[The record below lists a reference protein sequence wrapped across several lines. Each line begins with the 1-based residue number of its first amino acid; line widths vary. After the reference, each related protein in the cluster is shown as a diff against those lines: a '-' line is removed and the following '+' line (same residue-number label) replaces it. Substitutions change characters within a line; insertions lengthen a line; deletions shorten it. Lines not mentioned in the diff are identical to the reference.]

1 MSDFH
6 FSPRP
11 NRAHDIAW
19 RPWGL
24 QAFEE
29 AKAADKPIL
38 LSLSAV
44 WCHWCHVMDE
54 TSYSDAAVI
63 ASINEGFIPVR
74 VDADQRPDIN
84 ARYNAGGW
92 PTTAFL
98 SHEGDILNAQ
108 TYVPPAGMRA
118 IMETIL
124 EAYGNRRADILEALA
139 QKRKR
144 LSARRSL
151 DAPTVLDDE
160 IIAATR
166 RTIEDAF
173 DEEYGGFGDEPK
185 FPQIDVLDF
194 VLLEFERTRD
204 PRLERILS
212 KTLRAMSQG
221 GTYDHIE
228 GGFFRYSTTRD
239 WSIPHFEKM
248 AEDHAGLLRVYARA
262 WRACGTPA
270 LRETLLSA
278 LSYLRTTLRDPDTG
292 LFAGSQDAD
301 ETYYACTLEER
312 RALPTPYVDRTSYT
326 SWTAALAGA
335 YALAGTVLADDL
347 LIADALQTLDS
358 IAAALIDERGMCY
371 RFLAPGQSPRL
382 RNQLTDQAAYLR
394 ALLDVYEASG
404 EPRLLARAVTLAE
417 TINDVFVGEDGTL
430 GDHAG
435 DALGMLAVRM
445 APLPENVSVAD
456 SSLRLSVVTAQERY
470 RERAERILRAFAN
483 RYTAYRTFAAPY
495 AGAVARYLH
504 GGADVTIVG
513 TPQATSP
520 LREAAHRLPDPL
532 LVITTLPEE
541 DPLGAAR
548 GLRSMLGTPVAYVCR
563 GTACGAP
570 VTSPVDLRKAFDA
583 LLVVR

>member
-1 MSDFH
+1 MNDFH

-11 NRAHDIAW
+11 NRAHEIAW
-19 RPWGL
+19 RPWGE
-24 QAFEE
+24 QAFAE

-54 TSYSDAAVI
+54 TSYSDAEVI
-63 ASINEGFIPVR
+63 ASINEAFIPIR
-74 VDADQRPDIN
+74 ADADQRPDVN

-98 SHEGDILNAQ
+98 THEGDILNAQ
-108 TYVPPAGMRA
+108 TYVPPEGMRK
-118 IMETIL
+118 ITRTIV
-124 EAYGNRRADILEALA
+124 EAYRNRRTEIFETLA

-144 LSARRSL
+144 LSATRPL
-151 DAPTVLDDE
+151 DGDAALTDE

-166 RTIEDAF
+166 SAIEEAF

-185 FPQIDVLDF
+185 FPHIDVLEF
-194 VLLEFERTRD
+194 VVLEFERTRD

-221 GTYDHIE
+221 GAYDHIE

-239 WSIPHFEKM
+239 WSVPHFEKM
-248 AEDHAGLLRVYARA
+248 AEDHAGLIRVYARA

-301 ETYYACTLEER
+301 ETYYASTLEER
-312 RALPTPYVDRTSYT
+312 RALPTPYVDRTAYAG
-326 SWTAALAGA
+326 WTAALAGA
-335 YALAGTVLADDL
+335 YALAGAVLADDL
-347 LIADALQTLDS
+347 LIVEALQTLDA
-358 IAAALIDERGMCY
+358 IATVLIDERGLCY
-371 RFLAPGQSPRL
+371 HFLAPGQSPRL

-394 ALLDVYEASG
+394 ALLDVYEGSG
-404 EPRLLARAVTLAE
+404 EPRLLSRAIALAQ

-430 GDHAG
+430 ADHAG
-435 DALGMLAVRM
+435 DGVGLLAVRM
-445 APLPENVSVAD
+445 TPLPENVSVAD
-456 SSLRLSVVTAQERY
+456 SLLRLSVVTSQARY
-470 RERAERILRAFAN
+470 RDRAERILRVFAN
-483 RYTAYRTFAAPY
+483 RYAAYRTFAAPY
-495 AGAVARYLH
+495 ASAVARYLH

-520 LREAAHRLPDPL
+520 LREAAHRLPDPF
-532 LVITTLPEE
+532 LVTTTLPED
-541 DPLGAAR
+541 DPLAAAR
-548 GLRSMLGTPVAYVCR
+548 GLRAMLGTPVAYVCR

-570 VTSPVDLRKAFDA
+570 VTSPADLRKAFDA
-583 LLVVR
+583 LLVAK